1 MKKGVDALCLATVFI
16 TLEPPTPSQPM
27 FTVMVNRALGL
38 GSVFWGNHKHKLV
51 IVPPIRFHNP
61 VR

>member
-27 FTVMVNRALGL
+27 FTVMVLRAGISLLG
-38 GSVFWGNHKHKLV
+38 NHKLV